1 MQYLGFIDGLRAIAV
16 VSVVLYHANQ
26 SLIAN
31 GYLGVDIFFVIS
43 GFIVSY
49 SVAQRKYHGFFQFVT
64 DFYARR
70 FVRIFPALFAC
81 LVVTSIA
88 TFLFIPD
95 AFLSNSIDGTRNYAF
110 IGLSNVFLARGTD
123 YFSAVTEYNPFTHT
137 WSLGVEE
144 QFYFLFPLLF
154 STWALSLG
162 KKYISVAI
170 YSAALVASFVVWL
183 WLEDSAPLQA
193 FYMIYAR
200 FWELAVGVVCF
211 QLTDIF
217 NKRERDDRL
226 STSLLRAGTVLTA
239 LSVLVTALFWRL
251 PPSDQWV
258 ANVAVV
264 LGTALVI
271 GALRYR
277 NSYNFGPEMLLQ
289 LRPIRFIGRISYSLY
304 LWHWPVFVLARWTFG
319 ITTPMQITIALALVI
334 ALSLSSYYFVE
345 TPFRRSA
352 AVRTLPRLAVVT
364 SGVLVA
370 VTGCLTFQ
378 ALAAGKAMFSLS
390 TVMQNRELWVPDIE
404 PDRYSD
410 IPDCT
415 ITSTSIGHALSYTRA
430 GCDPSS
436 QTARLFVLGDSH
448 TGAYTPMIKRFTLK
462 TGIQSIV
469 VPTAGCAFIS
479 LQQDRDGTPACV
491 AATKEGFRILRDETR
506 PGDIV
511 FLPSLRVPRL
521 AEQYFQF
528 SDESALDQVFGP
540 GRAEQRSAAIEQ
552 AIDGLRPLTEKGVTI
567 LFEGPTPLF
576 RSPAF
581 RCSDWFNRNNP
592 SCKYGLSVER
602 EFLVKLRQPTLEG
615 FAQIAAH
622 IPNIYVWDPFPIL
635 CPDDE
640 CSASRAGKPLFFDGD
655 HVSGFANALL
665 TPYFVTEVQRHLPI
679 QALSAT
685 TSKP

>member
-16 VSVVLYHANQ
+16 VSVVLYHTDQ

-49 SVAQRKYHGFFQFVT
+49 SVSQRKYHGFFQFVT

-70 FVRIFPALFAC
+70 FIRIFPALFVC
-81 LVVTSIA
+81 LVITSIA
-88 TFLFIPD
+88 TFLFVPD
-95 AFLSNSIDGTRNYAF
+95 AFLSGSIDGTRNYAF
-110 IGLSNVFLARGTD
+110 LGLSNVFLARGTD

-162 KKYISVAI
+162 KKRISVAI
-170 YSAALVASFVVWL
+170 YSTALVASFVIWL
-183 WLEDSAPLQA
+183 RLENSAPLQA

-211 QLTDIF
+211 QLTDLF
-217 NKRERDDRL
+217 NRRELGDRL
-226 STSLLRAGTVLTA
+226 SKSLLRAGIALTA
-239 LSVLVTALFWRL
+239 LLVLVAALFWRL
-251 PPSDQWV
+251 PPTDQWV

-264 LGTALVI
+264 LGTAGVI
-271 GALRYR
+271 AALRYR
-277 NSYNFGPEMLLQ
+277 SSYDFGPAMLLQ
-289 LRPIRFIGRISYSLY
+289 LRPVRFVGKISYSLY

-319 ITTPMQITIALALVI
+319 NTTPMQVTTALVLAI
-334 ALSLSSYYFVE
+334 ALSLLSYYLVE
-345 TPFRRSA
+345 TPFRHSA
-352 AVRTLPRLAVVT
+352 ALRAIPKLKVAT

-370 VTGCLTFQ
+370 VVGCLTFQ
-378 ALAAGKAMFSLS
+378 ALGYRKEMISLS
-390 TVMQNRELWVPDIE
+390 TVMQNRDLWVPDINS
-404 PDRYSD
+404 DRFSD

-415 ITSTSIGHALSYTRA
+415 ITAKSVGHAVSYTRA
-430 GCDPSS
+430 GCDPSVQS
-436 QTARLFVLGDSH
+436 AKLFVLGDSH

-479 LQQDRDGTPACV
+479 LQQDRDGTPACM
-491 AATKEGFRILRDETR
+491 AATKEGFRILRDETKS
-506 PGDIV
+506 GDIV

-528 SDESALDQVFGP
+528 RDESALDQVFGR

-592 SCKYGLSVER
+592 SCKYGLSVDR
-602 EFLVKLRQPTLEG
+602 EFLLKLRQPTMEG
-615 FAQIAAH
+615 FSKIAAH
-622 IPNIYVWDPFPIL
+622 LTNVYVWDPFPIL
-635 CPDDE
+635 CPDKE
-640 CSASRAGKPLFFDGD
+640 CSASSAGKPLFFDGD
-655 HVSGFANALL
+655 HVSGFANTLL
-665 TPYFVTEVQRHLPI
+665 EPYFVREIQSHLPTRPPRPQ
-679 QALSAT
+679 QAGN
-685 TSKP
+685 